1 MQKVLLTLIFSFA
14 LYGANAQTI
23 KLRSGIEYRYVKKG
37 TGKQTAQKGDFI
49 NMILKSTC
57 SGQVIFDSKSV
68 NKNGSN
74 APVNFPVG
82 KPTYNGDVNEVLNLL
97 HQGDSVV
104 VKIPQDSFYRMMP
117 QAQRKGVTPGEPVVY
132 TIGVYAVYTAAQLNK
147 MQEDYKKAL
156 AANAKQQALFKKQQ
170 QEQIAL
176 QKKQAALDK
185 KQDDEINA
193 YFKANNITGTKKLP
207 SGVYV
212 QVEKDGEGELIKQGY
227 EVNYNNEKFLL
238 SGKKI
243 DSNTDTALHSVMVN
257 KASIGQRQ
265 LIQGMEEGLQSFK
278 KGGKG
283 KIFIPSKYAYGS
295 NKFGIRANDTIPANS
310 IIRTDIEI
318 LDVVDVIAA
327 AKQQIVKEDS
337 TIQAY
342 LKANNLTGI
351 KTNSGMYCV
360 ITQEGS
366 GASPVKGDD
375 VSMNY
380 TGMFLDGSKF
390 DSNVDSA
397 FGHVT
402 PYNFPLGMNR
412 VIAGWDEGITYL
424 KKGTKAK
431 FLLPS
436 RTAYGKYGQ
445 GKIPADA
452 ILQFDVEL
460 VDFKKPEAPK
470 KVEAP
475 KK

>member
-1 MQKVLLTLIFSFA
+1 
-14 LYGANAQTI
+14 
-23 KLRSGIEYRYVKKG
+23 
-37 TGKQTAQKGDFI
+37 
-49 NMILKSTC
+49 
-57 SGQVIFDSKSV
+57 
-68 NKNGSN
+68 
-74 APVNFPVG
+74 
-82 KPTYNGDVNEVLNLL
+82 
-97 HQGDSVV
+97 
-104 VKIPQDSFYRMMP
+104 
-117 QAQRKGVTPGEPVVY
+117 
-132 TIGVYAVYTAAQLNK
+132 
-147 MQEDYKKAL
+147 
-156 AANAKQQALFKKQQ
+156 
-170 QEQIAL
+170 
-176 QKKQAALDK
+176 
-185 KQDDEINA
+185 
-193 YFKANNITGTKKLP
+193 
-207 SGVYV
+207 
-212 QVEKDGEGELIKQGY
+212 
-227 EVNYNNEKFLL
+227 
-238 SGKKI
+238 
-243 DSNTDTALHSVMVN
+243 
-257 KASIGQRQ
+257 
-265 LIQGMEEGLQSFK
+265 
-278 KGGKG
+278 
-283 KIFIPSKYAYGS
+283 
-295 NKFGIRANDTIPANS
+295 
-310 IIRTDIEI
+310 
-318 LDVVDVIAA
+318 VVDVIAA

-337 TIQAY
+337 TIQVY

-351 KTNSGMYCV
+351 KTNSGMYYV

>member
-1 MQKVLLTLIFSFA
+1 MQKVLLTLIFSCA
-14 LYGANAQTI
+14 LHGANAQTI

-37 TGKQTAQKGDFI
+37 TSKQTATKGDFI

-57 SGQVIFDSKSV
+57 SGQVIFDSKNV

-74 APVNFPVG
+74 TPVNFPVG
-82 KPTYNGDVNEVLNLL
+82 KPSYNGDINEVLYLL

-117 QAQRKGVTPGEPVVY
+117 QVQRKGMIAGEPVLY
-132 TIGVYAVYTAAQLNK
+132 TIGVYGVFTTAQLNK
-147 MQEDYKKAL
+147 MQADYKKAL
-156 AANAKQQALFKKQQ
+156 EANAKQQALFKKRQ

-176 QKKQAALDK
+176 QKKQAAVDK

-193 YFKANNITGTKKLP
+193 YFKTNNITGAKKLP

-212 QVEKDGEGELIKQGY
+212 QVEKEGEGELIKQGF
-227 EVNYNNEKFLL
+227 EVTINNEKFLL
-238 SGKKI
+238 SGKKV
-243 DSNTDTALHSVMVN
+243 DSNTDTSFHSVMVN
-257 KASIGQRQ
+257 KTIIGQRQ
-265 LIQGMEEGLQSFK
+265 LIPGMEEGLQSFK

-283 KIFIPSKYAYGS
+283 KIFIPSKFAYGS

-310 IIRTDIEI
+310 VIRAD
-318 LDVVDVIAA
+318 VDVLEVTDAVAA
-327 AKQQIVKEDS
+327 ARQQIEKEDS

-351 KTNSGMYCV
+351 KTNSGMYYV

-402 PYNFPLGMNR
+402 PYNFTLGMGR

-460 VDFKKPEAPK
+460 IDFKKPAPK
-470 KVEAP
+470 VAETP